1 MKKAVKVCVR
11 TRPTQNFAQGN
22 LLIEQAENCI
32 TCQVY
37 NIIIIIDNSNDYYYY
52 LKNYSLSREMM
63 SHQVVYQI
71 IDKIVLNISL
81 IMFFIMLVNQKYM
94 TYMLVMLFKVL
105 QMVLMVVL

>member
-37 NIIIIIDNSNDYYYY
+37 MIHYYYQYNNY
-52 LKNYSLSREMM
+52 LLILL
-63 SHQVVYQI
+63 I
-71 IDKIVLNISL
+71 IL
-81 IMFFIMLVNQKYM
+81 Y
-94 TYMLVMLFKVL
+94 
-105 QMVLMVVL
+105 